1 MKTLR
6 ICQKILARN
15 VFKIQAFCATAFD
28 LKLPCLFLLNAQKA
42 NFAKKKKK
50 QLNIGVIFPRPGN
63 KYDFWVSFDA
73 EIRMAV
79 ALGW

>member
-1 MKTLR
+1 ML
-6 ICQKILARN
+6 
-15 VFKIQAFCATAFD
+15 
-28 LKLPCLFLLNAQKA
+28 
-42 NFAKKKKK
+42 KKKKN